1 VKLAQFKVLTFD
13 CYGTLI
19 DWESGIFNALA
30 PLTRKAKVSE
40 PRDQLLQTFAKHESA
55 QEEATPAMPYS
66 QLLSVVYKRLAKEWG
81 VAVTNE
87 EANIFGASVPDWPE
101 FPDSVNALQYLKK
114 HYKLA
119 ILSNVDRIS
128 FRSSNARL
136 KVDFDAI
143 FTAQDIETYK
153 PNYRNFEYMLERLH
167 DDFRLESSDILH
179 TAQSLFHDHAPANH
193 FGLASAWIDRRHADQ
208 GWGATIPPRGT
219 PKYNFRFDSMA
230 DLVLAHQAELR
241 PAGSD
246 GLVGPAIASVASND
260 NVAK

>member
-1 VKLAQFKVLTFD
+1 VKLTGFKVLTFD

-19 DWESGIFNALA
+19 DWESGIVNALGPLAKRAKA
-30 PLTRKAKVSE
+30 PE
-40 PRDQLLQTFAKHESA
+40 GRDQLLQAFAQHESA
-55 QEEATPAMPYS
+55 QQVLTPAMPYS

-81 VAVTNE
+81 IAVTNE
-87 EANIFGASVPDWPE
+87 DANIFGASIPDWPE

-114 HYKLA
+114 HYRLV

-143 FTAQDIETYK
+143 FTAQDVESYK
-153 PNYRNFEYMLERLH
+153 PNQRNFEYMLKRLQ
-167 DDFRLESSDILH
+167 DDFRVERSDILH

-208 GWGATIPPRGT
+208 GWGATMPPPGT
-219 PKYNFRFDSMA
+219 PKYNFRFNSMA

-241 PAGSD
+241 SAG
-246 GLVGPAIASVASND
+246 A
-260 NVAK
+260 